1 MKIMTHKKTFP
12 DILTLKARTL
22 LLGVALLLSTAH
34 ALPAQTT
41 APFPATIPARNAANA
56 QTTAQTPRNE
66 KKFAHLFPDTQPA
79 EGKIPTGFFEAQW
92 PWILV
97 GMAAACAAAALLL
110 RPKEK
115 RAKTPYETAMASLD
129 GGRLAAESAK
139 AYADAVS
146 GTLRAYLEAAH
157 NLPAM
162 ERTTKEFL
170 EFAAHSDIFDT
181 ALREK
186 LAEVLRLS
194 DAAKFSKYDFADGEK
209 SSLLANAREF
219 IEADNLR
226 TQAAKNGEKKKQE
239 NGNKK

>member
-1 MKIMTHKKTFP
+1 MIIMTHKKTFP
-12 DILTLKARTL
+12 DILTQKARTL
-22 LLGVALLLSTAH
+22 LFGAALLLSTAP

-41 APFPATIPARNAANA
+41 APSPSQNAANT

-79 EGKIPTGFFEAQW
+79 EGKIPTGFFEAHW
-92 PWILV
+92 PWILG
-97 GMAAACAAAALLL
+97 GMAAASAAAALLL
-110 RPKEK
+110 RPKKK
-115 RAKTPYETAMASLD
+115 RAKTPYEIAMASLD

-170 EFAAHSDIFDT
+170 EIAAHSDIFDT
-181 ALREK
+181 PLRER

-209 SSLLANAREF
+209 ASLLASAREF

-226 TQAAKNGEKKKQE
+226 TQAAKEEKKKQK